1 MPPGFDG
8 QDPDDLE
15 DFFLVNGFFDV
26 ENSSAN
32 DSDPADSG
40 DGNRNNDN
48 LGCGT
53 TVLLV
58 IMVLLLSFYLCC

>member
-8 QDPDDLE
+8 QDPGDLE

-32 DSDPADSG
+32 DSIS
-40 DGNRNNDN
+40 
-48 LGCGT
+48 
-53 TVLLV
+53 
-58 IMVLLLSFYLCC
+58 